1 MLIIFLDFDGVL
13 SPYPYFARNQ
23 LIAPQPM
30 KYLNNFIQTVL
41 QFDIKVE
48 ICAMGA
54 WAKLYSD
61 VEIKFILENYGLPQS
76 TLLKVT
82 NINLDGIET
91 KATTKFNY
99 IVIDDEPTW
108 GDENCIVKPDSK
120 FGIQEEDY
128 LKLLKLFKIFKSNL
142 VEKD

>member
-13 SPYPYFARNQ
+13 SPYPYFSRNQ
-23 LIAPQPM
+23 LIAPKPM
-30 KYLNNFIQTVL
+30 QLLNNFIETVL
-41 QFDIKVE
+41 ISDIEVE

-61 VEIKFILENYGLPQS
+61 VEIKFILENYGLPES
-76 TLLKVT
+76 RLLKVT
-82 NINLDGIET
+82 NLNLDGIET
-91 KATTKFNY
+91 KATTEFNY

-120 FGIQEEDY
+120 FGIQETDY
-128 LKLLKLFKIFKSNL
+128 IKLLRLFSIFKRNL
-142 VEKD
+142 VRKN